1 MILNHCHVGP
11 VGHFHSMWDQLG
23 GHDGTF
29 EHLDAYLGETGFERA
44 VVFSPFKQWFEGDPN
59 KWLLDGVEGKE
70 KFIPFITINGV
81 ETALSDL
88 RGGIKRGAK
97 GVKFHPAITKI
108 AVDEPGLE
116 EFYALA
122 EEMRMPVLIHTG
134 PHGWFL
140 SKYQPILVDEVA
152 RRHPKLPIIIEHLGG
167 AGLVRETY
175 AVMQNS
181 ANTYGGLASC
191 LTGDSGWHIPAAEI
205 GILVDKFGA
214 DRFIFGAD
222 FPWNSPENTR
232 KSKEVLHGLK
242 MPRVDLELVL
252 SGNMERLVSSVGKE

>member
-1 MILNHCHVGP
+1 
-11 VGHFHSMWDQLG
+11 MWDQLG
-23 GHDGTF
+23 KNDGTF
-29 EHLDAYLGETGFERA
+29 GHLDAYLGETGFERA
-44 VVFSPFKQWFEGDPN
+44 VVFAPFRQWFEGDPN

-70 KFIPFITINGV
+70 KFIPFITINDV
-81 ETALSDL
+81 ATALSDL
-88 RGGIKRGAK
+88 RVGIQRGAK

-116 EFYALA
+116 AFYSLA

-140 SKYQPILVDEVA
+140 SKYRPALVDEVA
-152 RRHPKLPIIIEHLGG
+152 RRHPRLPLVIEHLGG
-167 AGLVRETY
+167 AGLARETF

-181 ANTYGGLASC
+181 PNTYGGLATC
-191 LTGDSGWHIPAAEI
+191 LTGDSGWFVPTDEVAFMIK
-205 GILVDKFGA
+205 KFGA
-214 DRFIFGAD
+214 DRFIFGSD
-222 FPWNSPENTR
+222 FPWNPAENTR
-232 KSKEVLHGLK
+232 KAKEVLRDLK